1 MIPEFV
7 QENPVLYLDCDMI
20 FTQDLLPLL
29 K

>member
-1 MIPEFV
+1 MISEFV